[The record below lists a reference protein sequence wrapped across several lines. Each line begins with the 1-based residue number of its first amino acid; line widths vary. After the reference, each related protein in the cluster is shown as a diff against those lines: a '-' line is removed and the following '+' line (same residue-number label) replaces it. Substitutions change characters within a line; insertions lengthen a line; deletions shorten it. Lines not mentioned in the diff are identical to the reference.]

1 MPAIFITGA
10 ASGIGRATA
19 ELFYKKGWTLG
30 LADRDIS
37 GLKTL
42 QKDMDKTRTCLLE
55 MDVTDEDSVSAA
67 FATFNDFNY
76 KGLDV
81 LFNCA
86 GILRMG
92 NNETIALTEQHL
104 MMQINVGG
112 ILNCI
117 HHALPALKRQA
128 NNKGRS
134 SKTNQTKHSHIIS
147 MSSASAVYG
156 TPELSVYSASKHAVR
171 GLTEA
176 LNIELEPKGIWVS
189 DIMVPYV
196 KTPMVQAANMQA
208 ASIKKTGVNVNAATV
223 ANAVWQAAH
232 SERIHRQVSVA
243 MYLLSF
249 FHWAMPFSRKWLL
262 KRLASD

>member
-19 ELFYKKGWTLG
+19 ELFHQKGWTIG
-30 LADRDIS
+30 LADRDTS
-37 GLKTL
+37 GLE
-42 QKDMDKTRTCLLE
+42 QVQESMDKTRTCLLT
-55 MDVTDEDSVSAA
+55 MDVTDESSVAAA
-67 FATFNDFNY
+67 FVKFNDFSGNN
-76 KGLDV
+76 LDV

-92 NNETIALTEQHL
+92 DNSTISLADQHL
-104 MMQINVGG
+104 TMQINVGG

-117 HHALPALKRQA
+117 HYALPALKR
-128 NNKGRS
+128 
-134 SKTNQTKHSHIIS
+134 KTTTKVATTTELAHIIS

-156 TPELSVYSASKHAVR
+156 TPQLSVYSASKHAVR

-176 LNIELEPKGIWVS
+176 LNIELEPQGVWVS

-196 KTPMVQAANMQA
+196 KTPMINESTQQA
-208 ASIKKTGVNVNAATV
+208 ASVNKTGVNIDASTV

-232 SERIHRQVSVA
+232 SKRVHRQVSVA

-249 FHWAMPFSRKWLL
+249 VHWALPFSRKWLL
-262 KRLASD
+262 TRLAS

>member
-19 ELFYKKGWTLG
+19 ELFHQNGWTIG
-30 LADRDIS
+30 LADRNTA
-37 GLKTL
+37 GLE
-42 QKDMDKTRTCLLE
+42 QVQESMDKSRTCLLS
-55 MDVTDEDSVSAA
+55 MDVTDENSVAAA
-67 FATFNDFNY
+67 FVKFNNFSGN
-76 KGLDV
+76 KLDV

-92 NNETIALTEQHL
+92 DNSTISLADQHL
-104 MMQINVGG
+104 TMQINVGG

-117 HHALPALKRQA
+117 HYALPTLKP
-128 NNKGRS
+128 KS
-134 SKTNQTKHSHIIS
+134 TTKITNHAHIIS

-156 TPELSVYSASKHAVR
+156 TPQLSVYSASKHAVK

-176 LNIELEPKGIWVS
+176 LNIELEPQGVWVS

-196 KTPMVQAANMQA
+196 KTPMVNESSQQA
-208 ASIKKTGVNVNAATV
+208 ASVKKTGVNIDACTV
-223 ANAVWQAAH
+223 ATAVWQAAH
-232 SERIHRQVSVA
+232 SKHVHKQVSVA

-249 FHWAMPFSRKWLL
+249 AHWALPFSRKWLL
-262 KRLASD
+262 TRLAS